1 MVRMVGLAPHSAA
14 PKKRGLRA
22 SSNWMASRPAAAKP
36 AGAIPKVKTLIA
48 FSALIILLFCVFV
61 AYQASRAYDEAI
73 REGEK
78 DASRLARILADQV
91 QLTFLSVD
99 VTLRR
104 AVERQY
110 FNQLFGGTVPRDVE
124 NNFRMWVEESPPITA
139 LMLTDVQGNVMIA
152 ASKPEAHQVLTS
164 LRSLANEKSFR
175 ALRDNP
181 DSMLELASFSF
192 AGARTPL
199 ITFSRRLNGLDGSFD
214 GTVTA
219 FINPRYFARFFK
231 SIDLGADRTL
241 MLMQPSGRLLFTGP
255 ESAQKKFTYTDEA
268 IQIVSSS
275 VAKNGTE
282 ALVSGTTHV
291 GGHIMLYAHAG
302 LKNIPVVSAIL
313 VDENQFLSQWRDGR
327 IKDATYLLIFILFGS
342 VLSFFALTMARQIMR
357 VQASESAAILA
368 SQAKSE
374 FLANMSHE
382 LRTPL
387 NAIIGFSEM
396 MNAGYFGELNEAQKE
411 RIHDIN
417 LCGTHLLQLISDILE
432 FSKGE
437 AGKLELQEEVL
448 SVSQTI
454 SECVRMVAEKAR
466 SKQIELR
473 VEASSALPSLRADKR
488 KLRQILINLL
498 TNAIKFTPENGQIIV
513 KAARNKTGM
522 DIVVQD
528 SGVGIAEKDI
538 ATALSVFGQ
547 VHRGRSHEGTGLGLP
562 LCKMFTEIHGGT
574 FTLESSVGIG
584 TTVTVHMPAER
595 LVNEAAQ

>member
-1 MVRMVGLAPHSAA
+1 
-14 PKKRGLRA
+14 
-22 SSNWMASRPAAAKP
+22 
-36 AGAIPKVKTLIA
+36 
-48 FSALIILLFCVFV
+48 
-61 AYQASRAYDEAI
+61 
-73 REGEK
+73 
-78 DASRLARILADQV
+78 
-91 QLTFLSVD
+91 
-99 VTLRR
+99 
-104 AVERQY
+104 
-110 FNQLFGGTVPRDVE
+110 
-124 NNFRMWVEESPPITA
+124 
-139 LMLTDVQGNVMIA
+139 
-152 ASKPEAHQVLTS
+152 
-164 LRSLANEKSFR
+164 
-175 ALRDNP
+175 
-181 DSMLELASFSF
+181 
-192 AGARTPL
+192 
-199 ITFSRRLNGLDGSFD
+199 
-214 GTVTA
+214 
-219 FINPRYFARFFK
+219 
-231 SIDLGADRTL
+231 
-241 MLMQPSGRLLFTGP
+241 
-255 ESAQKKFTYTDEA
+255 
-268 IQIVSSS
+268 
-275 VAKNGTE
+275 
-282 ALVSGTTHV
+282 
-291 GGHIMLYAHAG
+291 
-302 LKNIPVVSAIL
+302 
-313 VDENQFLSQWRDGR
+313 
-327 IKDATYLLIFILFGS
+327 
-342 VLSFFALTMARQIMR
+342 
-357 VQASESAAILA
+357 
-368 SQAKSE
+368 
-374 FLANMSHE
+374 MSHE

-498 TNAIKFTPENGQIIV
+498 TNAIKFTPENGQIIA